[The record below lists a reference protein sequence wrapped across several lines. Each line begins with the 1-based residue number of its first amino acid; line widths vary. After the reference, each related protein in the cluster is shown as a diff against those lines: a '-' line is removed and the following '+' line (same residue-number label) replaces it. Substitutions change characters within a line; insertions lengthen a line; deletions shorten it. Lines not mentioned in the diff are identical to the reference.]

1 MAGTS
6 LALTRRD
13 IRAIPIPPERGI
25 ALEGPDMG
33 TMTAA
38 YWQNEKGTHVNDAGL
53 KAYGL
58 LWAQRVE
65 VYLDALLY

>member
-1 MAGTS
+1 
-6 LALTRRD
+6 
-13 IRAIPIPPERGI
+13 
-25 ALEGPDMG
+25 MG